1 MPLKILIQY
10 LHNLSVLK
18 VDAPRAPSAVTR
30 SAVTSW
36 THVSGQSARLN
47 AKVRIT
53 YYNCIF
59 YLFYENAY
67 FTCI

>member
-18 VDAPRAPSAVTR
+18 VDAPRVPSAVTR

-36 THVSGQSARLN
+36 THVSGQSERLN